1 MFWRRCHRAPMS
13 ECSSWVLPWWRA
25 ARAPSSC
32 WLSCSPAPAV
42 VPALTGSALSR
53 PSSPSQ
59 HQTIRISPK
68 VSLLLVRL
76 KGLSSG
82 SKSRVAGVTL
92 AEKQVGD
99 GTTQLNRLLAFQE
112 LTGERRTAQTG
123 DSFCTIRPRTSILWR
138 GVGHAHEL

>member
-42 VPALTGSALSR
+42 VPALTGSALSQ

-82 SKSRVAGVTL
+82 SDKEQSRWRDTCGKAGGRWHHTTKPAFSVSGTHRR
-92 AEKQVGD
+92 AQD
-99 GTTQLNRLLAFQE
+99 GTDRGFVLHHSAKNEHFV
-112 LTGERRTAQTG
+112 ERSRTR
-123 DSFCTIRPRTSILWR
+123 S
-138 GVGHAHEL
+138 

>member
-1 MFWRRCHRAPMS
+1 MS
-13 ECSSWVLPWWRA
+13 ECSSWVLPWWQA
-25 ARAPSSC
+25 AQAPSSC

-82 SKSRVAGVTL
+82 SDKEQSRWRDTRGKAGGRWHHTTKPAFSVSGTHRR
-92 AEKQVGD
+92 AQD
-99 GTTQLNRLLAFQE
+99 GTDGGFVLHRSAKNEHFV
-112 LTGERRTAQTG
+112 ERSRTR
-123 DSFCTIRPRTSILWR
+123 S
-138 GVGHAHEL
+138 